1 MVVPQVLIL
10 PLQPGV
16 VKVLGILPVALA
28 ALVVE
33 VVRHQAMKLVGLV
46 ILHQRVHRREMMVV
60 MPHMRAVTVLVVAV
74 VVQLP
79 QVLTE
84 MVEQVPEVLVVMVQ

>member
-1 MVVPQVLIL
+1 MVVALAVEVLVMLGMVVP
-10 PLQPGV
+10 
-16 VKVLGILPVALA
+16 
-28 ALVVE
+28 VVE